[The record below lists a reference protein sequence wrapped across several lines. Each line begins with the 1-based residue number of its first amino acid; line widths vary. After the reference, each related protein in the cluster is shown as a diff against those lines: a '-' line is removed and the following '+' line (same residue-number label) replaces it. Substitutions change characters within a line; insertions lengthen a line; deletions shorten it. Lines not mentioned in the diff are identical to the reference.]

1 MKSKHPA
8 QAEANPEAFL
18 ECDKLPSLLHVDITA
33 SHVEKIAKVLSGSAG
48 ISGLD
53 SQQWHSMLLKF
64 GKVSEHLRESIAA
77 LTRRLANTNVPPVHQ
92 RTFEQ
97 SKQNGLSLS
106 IKIQESGLLA
116 LGMF

>member
-18 ECDKLPSLLHVDITA
+18 ECDELPSLLDVDITA

-48 ISGLD
+48 ISSLD

-77 LTRRLANTNVPPVHQ
+77 LTRRLANTNVPPEDI
-92 RTFEQ
+92 RA
-97 SKQNGLSLS
+97 
-106 IKIQESGLLA
+106 IKAKWLIA
-116 LGMF
+116 LDKNPGVRPIGIGDVVD